1 MLQMKDVMKTFMR
14 KVLPALDAEILIY
27 EMTMSTVKVQ
37 GPALVG
43 TAEKI
48 QGPAS
53 GTAEDK
59 EEDVAMDFSSEDEV

>member
-1 MLQMKDVMKTFMR
+1 MLQMKDVLKTLMR

-27 EMTMSTVKVQ
+27 EMVVDTVK
-37 GPALVG
+37 A
-43 TAEKI
+43 

-59 EEDVAMDFSSEDEV
+59 EEDVAMDISGED